1 VTQVTAAATSVLT
14 LVFKESLAI
23 VGLLA
28 YLLWLNWPLTLLAL
42 TMLPLIVLVVRRRE
56 RPAACFQPRGAAG
69 DGIHHAG
76 D

>member
-42 TMLPLIVLVVRRRE
+42 TMLPLIVLVVRAVSGRLRASS
-56 RPAACFQPRGAAG
+56 R
-69 DGIHHAG
+69 
-76 D
+76 